1 MADSTDLLQGTLDLL
16 ILKCLAL
23 APMHGWG
30 IADRI
35 QQVSKEALQVG
46 QGSLYP
52 ALHRLEY
59 KGWVKAQWGLSEN
72 NRRAKF
78 YSLTPAGK
86 KQLQIEMQEWDRL
99 SSAIALVLQR
109 A

>member
-1 MADSTDLLQGTLDLL
+1 MPVGVLRNLPLDIRQEQMGLSCRMPRGNMADSTDLLQGTLDLL

-46 QGSLYP
+46 QGSFFVRIKT
-52 ALHRLEY
+52 HR
-59 KGWVKAQWGLSEN
+59 
-72 NRRAKF
+72 
-78 YSLTPAGK
+78 
-86 KQLQIEMQEWDRL
+86 
-99 SSAIALVLQR
+99 
-109 A
+109 